1 MIARMPRRP
10 HFSLP
15 HAPLAP
21 VVAALRSGSLPLE
34 RHVIEVCDRLDA
46 FDGATR
52 ALLPEVGRRER
63 LVAEASALAARYPDA
78 TSRPPLYG
86 VLVGVKDIIA
96 VDGMPTR
103 AGSALPAEAFPLT
116 EGPAVRR
123 LREAGVLI
131 LGKTVTTEFAY
142 FDPGATTNPH
152 DPLRTPGGSSSG
164 SAAAVA
170 AGYALVALGTQT
182 VGSVIRPA
190 AFCGVVGFKPTY
202 GRIPSDGVLYYSPS
216 VDHVGAFTQDSTG
229 MRLVASVLLDEWRE
243 RIEAPAAVTLGVP
256 DGPYLDQTEPAARAA
271 FEESLRDLAAGGMTV
286 RRISAFADI
295 EAINERHHNLAT
307 VEFREQHLDR
317 FARWG
322 SLVRAASSALFDA
335 GALVTPTQRADGL
348 SGREALRTA
357 LETLMDAH
365 GLDAWA
371 CPAAT
376 GPAPLGLRS
385 TGDPT
390 MNLPWTHAGMPA
402 LTLPAGRV
410 ESMPLGMQVVAR
422 FGRDEELLALGE
434 VLEPLL

>member
-10 HFSLP
+10 HSSLP

-21 VVAALRSGSLPLE
+21 VAAALRSGSLSVE
-34 RHVIEVCDRLDA
+34 RHVIEACDRLDA

-63 LVAEASALAARYPDA
+63 LVAEADALAARYPDA
-78 TSRPPLYG
+78 SSRPPLYG
-86 VLVGVKDIIA
+86 VLVGIKDIIA

-103 AGSALPAEAFPLT
+103 AGSALPSEAFPFT

-123 LREAGVLI
+123 LREAGALI

-216 VDHVGAFTQDSTG
+216 VDHVGAFTQDAAG
-229 MRLVASVLLDEWRE
+229 MRLVASVLLDGWRVG
-243 RIEAPAAVTLGVP
+243 IEAPATLTLGAP
-256 DGPYLDQTEPAARAA
+256 DGPYLDQTEPAARAS
-271 FEESLRDLAAGGMTV
+271 FEESLRDLAAGGVTI
-286 RRISAFADI
+286 RRVPAFADI
-295 EAINERHHNLAT
+295 EAINERHRNLAT
-307 VEFREQHLDR
+307 VEFREQHRER

-322 SLVRAASSALFDA
+322 SLVRGASSALFDA
-335 GALVTPTQRADGL
+335 GALVTPIQRAEGL

-357 LETLMDAH
+357 LEALMDAH
-365 GLDAWA
+365 GIDAWA
-371 CPAAT
+371 CPPAT

-410 ESMPLGMQVVAR
+410 DLMPVGMQLVAR
-422 FGRDEELLALGE
+422 FGRDEELLAMGE
-434 VLEPLL
+434 VIEPLL

>member
-1 MIARMPRRP
+1 
-10 HFSLP
+10 
-15 HAPLAP
+15 LAP
-21 VVAALRSGSLPLE
+21 VAAALHSGSLSVE
-34 RHVIEVCDRLDA
+34 RHVIDACDRLDA

-63 LVAEASALAARYPDA
+63 LVTEAAALAARYPDA
-78 TSRPPLYG
+78 ASRPPLYG

-96 VDGMPTR
+96 VDDMPTR
-103 AGSALPAEAFPLT
+103 AGSALPPEAFPLT

-123 LREAGVLI
+123 LREAGALI

-190 AFCGVVGFKPTY
+190 AFCGVVGYKPTY
-202 GRIPSDGVLYYSPS
+202 GRIPRDGVLYYSPS
-216 VDHVGAFTQDSTG
+216 VDHVGAFTQDAAG
-229 MRLVASVLLDEWRE
+229 MRLVAAVLLDGWRAG
-243 RIEAPAAVTLGVP
+243 IEAPGTITLGVP
-256 DGPYLDQTEPAARAA
+256 DGPYLDQTEPAARAS
-271 FEESLRDLAAGGMTV
+271 FEESLRDLEAGGVTV
-286 RRISAFADI
+286 RRIAAFADI
-295 EAINERHHNLAT
+295 EAINERHRNLAT
-307 VEFREQHLDR
+307 VEFREQHLER

-335 GALVTPTQRADGL
+335 GALVTPAQRAEGVA
-348 SGREALRTA
+348 GREALRTA
-357 LETLMDAH
+357 LETLMDTH
-365 GLDAWA
+365 GLDAWV
-371 CPAAT
+371 CPPAT

-410 ESMPLGMQVVAR
+410 DSMPLGVQVVAR
-422 FGRDEELLALGE
+422 FGRDEELLAMGE
-434 VLEPLL
+434 VIEPLL